1 MIRLRFNWNIL
12 WTVGDWVSGSVQI
25 HWAVALVAVQGVIAI
40 PGWVISIP
48 CAVPGS
54 PTVAMAQH
62 HATPSDRAASVESSV
77 RVDQLLTNL
86 VLENL
91 PHDYVDEKKWGR
103 QSERWDGVDV
113 KFKDGKIR
121 THRRKKMVNHGTW
134 KRYTASLMNPE
145 EEFSVRVTNM
155 RQRPDASMAFDIEC
169 SAHVKLHGRQ
179 SKWVKGVQF
188 YSLSADGHAR
198 LNLSVSMQ
206 LKTHLD
212 ITKFP
217 PDLIFDP
224 KATAA
229 KIDVEELKIDR
240 ISKAGGEFAQ
250 QVTKGVRSSLDEKI
264 AQKEQKLLDKIN
276 KKLQEEKKSLRL
288 SISDAAKSKWASS
301 AKAFLPE
308 PVRAVLGE

>member
-1 MIRLRFNWNIL
+1 MNRLSLNWNFL
-12 WTVGDWVSGSVQI
+12 WTVSGRVSGSTQI
-25 HWAVALVAVQGVIAI
+25 HWAVALVVVQGLLAI

-48 CAVPGS
+48 VPGVAAAQVPSQQQDQAVPIDAG
-54 PTVAMAQH
+54 
-62 HATPSDRAASVESSV
+62 V
-77 RVDQLLTNL
+77 RLDQLLTNL

-134 KRYTASLMNPE
+134 KRYTASLMNPT

-155 RQRPDASMAFDIEC
+155 RQRPDASMAFDVEC

-179 SKWVKGVQF
+179 SKWIKGVQL
-188 YSLSADGHAR
+188 YSLSADGHAK

-206 LKTHLD
+206 LETHLD

-217 PDLIFDP
+217 PDLIFAP

-229 KIDVEELKIDR
+229 NIEVKELRIDR

-264 AQKEQKLLDKIN
+264 AKKEKKLVEKIN
-276 KKLQEEKKSLRL
+276 KKLREEKKSLRL
-288 SISDAAKSKWASS
+288 SISEAAKSKWAGA
-301 AKAFLPE
+301 AKAFLP
-308 PVRAVLGE
+308 

>member
-1 MIRLRFNWNIL
+1 MNRLSLSWNFL
-12 WTVGDWVSGSVQI
+12 WTVSDRAFGSTQI
-25 HWAVALVAVQGVIAI
+25 HWAVALVVVQGLLAI

-48 CAVPGS
+48 VPGMAAAQVPSQQQDQAVPIDAG
-54 PTVAMAQH
+54 
-62 HATPSDRAASVESSV
+62 V
-77 RVDQLLTNL
+77 RLDQLLTNL

-103 QSERWDGVDV
+103 QSERWDGVDM

-134 KRYTASLMNPE
+134 KRYTASLMNPN

-155 RQRPDASMAFDIEC
+155 RQRPDASMAFDVEC

-179 SKWVKGVQF
+179 SKWIKGVQL
-188 YSLSADGHAR
+188 YSLSADGHAK
-198 LNLSVSMQ
+198 LNLSVSIQ
-206 LKTHLD
+206 LETHLD

-229 KIDVEELKIDR
+229 NIEVKELRIDR

-250 QVTKGVRSSLDEKI
+250 QVTKEVRSSLDEKI
-264 AQKEQKLLDKIN
+264 AKKEKKLVEKIN
-276 KKLQEEKKSLRL
+276 KKLREEKKSLRL
-288 SISDAAKSKWASS
+288 SISEAAKSKWAGA

-308 PVRAVLGE
+308 PVRAALGE

>member
-1 MIRLRFNWNIL
+1 MNRLSLNWNFL
-12 WTVGDWVSGSVQI
+12 WTVSGRVSGSTQI
-25 HWAVALVAVQGVIAI
+25 HWAVALVVVQGLLAI

-48 CAVPGS
+48 VPGVAAAQVPSQQQDQAVPIDAG
-54 PTVAMAQH
+54 
-62 HATPSDRAASVESSV
+62 V
-77 RVDQLLTNL
+77 RLDQLLTNL

-134 KRYTASLMNPE
+134 KRYTASLMNPT

-155 RQRPDASMAFDIEC
+155 RQRPDASMAFDVEC

-179 SKWVKGVQF
+179 SKWIKGVQL
-188 YSLSADGHAR
+188 YSLSADGHAK

-206 LKTHLD
+206 LETHLD

-217 PDLIFDP
+217 PDLIFAP
-224 KATAA
+224 KATVANIEV
-229 KIDVEELKIDR
+229 KELRIDR

-264 AQKEQKLLDKIN
+264 AKKEKKLVEKIN
-276 KKLQEEKKSLRL
+276 KKLREEKKSLRL
-288 SISDAAKSKWASS
+288 SISEAAKSKWAGA

-308 PVRAVLGE
+308 PVRAALGDK

>member
-1 MIRLRFNWNIL
+1 MNRLSLNWNFL
-12 WTVGDWVSGSVQI
+12 WTVSGRVSGSTQI
-25 HWAVALVAVQGVIAI
+25 HWAVALVVVQGLLAI

-48 CAVPGS
+48 VPGVAAAQVPSQQQDQAVPIDAG
-54 PTVAMAQH
+54 
-62 HATPSDRAASVESSV
+62 V
-77 RVDQLLTNL
+77 RLDQLLTNL

-134 KRYTASLMNPE
+134 KRYTASLMNPT

-155 RQRPDASMAFDIEC
+155 RQRPDASMAFDVEC

-179 SKWVKGVQF
+179 SKWIKGVQL
-188 YSLSADGHAR
+188 YSLSADGHTK

-206 LKTHLD
+206 LETHLD

-217 PDLIFDP
+217 PDLIFAP

-229 KIDVEELKIDR
+229 NIEVKELRIDR

-264 AQKEQKLLDKIN
+264 AKKEKKLVEKIN
-276 KKLQEEKKSLRL
+276 KKLREEKKSLRL
-288 SISDAAKSKWASS
+288 SISEAAKSKWAGA

-308 PVRAVLGE
+308 PVRAALGDK

>member
-1 MIRLRFNWNIL
+1 MNRLSLNWNFL
-12 WTVGDWVSGSVQI
+12 WTVSGRVSGSTQI
-25 HWAVALVAVQGVIAI
+25 HWAVALVVVQGLLAI

-48 CAVPGS
+48 VPGVAAAQVPSQQQDQAVPIDAG
-54 PTVAMAQH
+54 
-62 HATPSDRAASVESSV
+62 V
-77 RVDQLLTNL
+77 RLDQLLTNL

-134 KRYTASLMNPE
+134 KRYTASLMNPT

-155 RQRPDASMAFDIEC
+155 RQRPDASMAFDVEC

-179 SKWVKGVQF
+179 SKWIKGVQL
-188 YSLSADGHAR
+188 YSLSADGHAK

-206 LKTHLD
+206 LETHLD

-217 PDLIFDP
+217 PDLIFAP

-229 KIDVEELKIDR
+229 NIEVKELRIDR

-264 AQKEQKLLDKIN
+264 AKKEKKLVEKIN
-276 KKLQEEKKSLRL
+276 KKLREEKKSLRL
-288 SISDAAKSKWASS
+288 SISEAAKSKWAGA

-308 PVRAVLGE
+308 PVRAALGDK

>member
-1 MIRLRFNWNIL
+1 MNRLSLNWNFL
-12 WTVGDWVSGSVQI
+12 WTVSGRVSGSTQI
-25 HWAVALVAVQGVIAI
+25 HWAVALVVVQGLLAI

-48 CAVPGS
+48 VPGVAAAQVPSQQQDQAVPIDAG
-54 PTVAMAQH
+54 
-62 HATPSDRAASVESSV
+62 V
-77 RVDQLLTNL
+77 RLDQLLTNL

-134 KRYTASLMNPE
+134 KRYTASLMNPT

-155 RQRPDASMAFDIEC
+155 RQRPDASMAFDVEC

-179 SKWVKGVQF
+179 SKWIKGVQL
-188 YSLSADGHAR
+188 YSLSADGHAK

-206 LKTHLD
+206 LETHLD

-217 PDLIFDP
+217 PDLIFAP

-229 KIDVEELKIDR
+229 NIEVKELRIDR

-264 AQKEQKLLDKIN
+264 AKKEKKLVEKIN
-276 KKLQEEKKSLRL
+276 KKLREEKKSLRL
-288 SISDAAKSKWASS
+288 SISEAAKSKWASA

-308 PVRAVLGE
+308 PVRAALGE

>member
-1 MIRLRFNWNIL
+1 MNRLSLNWNFL
-12 WTVGDWVSGSVQI
+12 WTVSGRVSSSTQI
-25 HWAVALVAVQGVIAI
+25 HWAVALVVVQGLLAI

-48 CAVPGS
+48 VPGVAAAQVPSQQQDQAVPIDAG
-54 PTVAMAQH
+54 
-62 HATPSDRAASVESSV
+62 V
-77 RVDQLLTNL
+77 RLDQLLTNL

-134 KRYTASLMNPE
+134 KRYTASLMNPT

-155 RQRPDASMAFDIEC
+155 RQRPDASMAFDVEC

-179 SKWVKGVQF
+179 SKWIKGVQL
-188 YSLSADGHAR
+188 YSLSADGHAK

-206 LKTHLD
+206 LETHLD

-217 PDLIFDP
+217 PDLIFAP

-229 KIDVEELKIDR
+229 NIEVKELRIDR

-264 AQKEQKLLDKIN
+264 AKKEKKLVEKIN
-276 KKLQEEKKSLRL
+276 KKLREEKKSLRL
-288 SISDAAKSKWASS
+288 SISEAAKSKWAGA

-308 PVRAVLGE
+308 PVRAALGE

>member
-1 MIRLRFNWNIL
+1 MNRLSLNWNFL
-12 WTVGDWVSGSVQI
+12 WTVSGRVSGSTQI
-25 HWAVALVAVQGVIAI
+25 HWAVALVVVQGLLAI

-48 CAVPGS
+48 VPGVAAAQVPSQQQDQAVPIDAG
-54 PTVAMAQH
+54 
-62 HATPSDRAASVESSV
+62 V
-77 RVDQLLTNL
+77 RLDQMLTNL

-134 KRYTASLMNPE
+134 KRYTASLMNPT

-155 RQRPDASMAFDIEC
+155 RQRPDASMAFDVEC

-179 SKWVKGVQF
+179 SKWIKGVQL
-188 YSLSADGHAR
+188 YSLSADGHAK

-206 LKTHLD
+206 LETHLD

-217 PDLIFDP
+217 PDLIFAP

-229 KIDVEELKIDR
+229 NIEVKELRIDR

-264 AQKEQKLLDKIN
+264 AKKEKKLVEKIN
-276 KKLQEEKKSLRL
+276 KKLREEKKSLRL
-288 SISDAAKSKWASS
+288 SISEAAKSKWAGA

-308 PVRAVLGE
+308 PVRAALGDK

>member
-1 MIRLRFNWNIL
+1 MNRLSLNWNFL
-12 WTVGDWVSGSVQI
+12 WTVSGRVSGSTQI
-25 HWAVALVAVQGVIAI
+25 HWAVALVVVQGLLAI

-48 CAVPGS
+48 VPGVAAAQVPSQQQDQAVPIDAG
-54 PTVAMAQH
+54 
-62 HATPSDRAASVESSV
+62 V
-77 RVDQLLTNL
+77 RLDQLLTNL

-134 KRYTASLMNPE
+134 KRYTASLMNPT

-155 RQRPDASMAFDIEC
+155 RQRPDASMAFDVEC

-179 SKWVKGVQF
+179 SKWIKGVQL
-188 YSLSADGHAR
+188 YSLSADGHAK

-206 LKTHLD
+206 LETHLD

-217 PDLIFDP
+217 PDLIFAP
-224 KATAA
+224 KATVANIEV
-229 KIDVEELKIDR
+229 KELRIDR

-264 AQKEQKLLDKIN
+264 AKKEKKLVEKIN
-276 KKLQEEKKSLRL
+276 KKLREEKKSLRL
-288 SISDAAKSKWASS
+288 SISEAAKSKWAGA

-308 PVRAVLGE
+308 PVRAALGE

>member
-1 MIRLRFNWNIL
+1 MVTHL
-12 WTVGDWVSGSVQI
+12 
-25 HWAVALVAVQGVIAI
+25 HWAVALVVMQGLTAV
-40 PGWVISIP
+40 PGLVISIP
-48 CAVPGS
+48 FSS
-54 PTVAMAQH
+54 PQTVVAQDGDP
-62 HATPSDRAASVESSV
+62 AQVQSADAGVQL
-77 RVDQLLTNL
+77 DQLLTNL

-113 KFKDGKIR
+113 DFKDGKLR

-134 KRYTASLMNPE
+134 KRYTADLMNPQ
-145 EEFSVRVTNM
+145 EEFSVRVTNL
-155 RQRPDASMAFDIEC
+155 RQRPDGAMAFDVEC
-169 SAHVKLHGRQ
+169 SAHVKLHARQ
-179 SKWVKGVQF
+179 SKWVKGVQL

-198 LNLSVSMQ
+198 LNLAVSLQ

-229 KIDVEELKIDR
+229 DIEVQEFRIDR

-250 QVTKGVRSSLDEKI
+250 QVSKGVRSTLDEKI
-264 AQKEQKLLDKIN
+264 AEKEQKLVDKIN
-276 KKLQEEKKSLRL
+276 KKFDDEKKSLRL

-308 PVRAVLGE
+308 PVRTALGK

>member
-1 MIRLRFNWNIL
+1 MTGLRFNWNIL
-12 WTVGDWVSGSVQI
+12 WTVGDRVSGSAQI
-25 HWAVALVAVQGVIAI
+25 HWAVALVVVQGLIAI

-48 CAVPGS
+48 FPAPA
-54 PTVAMAQH
+54 VAMAQDQRP
-62 HATPSDRAASVESSV
+62 AQELPIDSGV
-77 RVDQLLTNL
+77 RLDQLLTNL

-91 PHDYVDEKKWGR
+91 PHDYVDDKKWGR

-113 KFKDGKIR
+113 KFKGGKIR

-134 KRYTASLMNPE
+134 KRYEVSLMNPD

-155 RQRPDASMAFDIEC
+155 RQRPDASMAFDVEC

-179 SKWVKGVQF
+179 SKWVKGVQL

-198 LNLSVSMQ
+198 LKLSVSMQ

-240 ISKAGGEFAQ
+240 ISKVGGEFAQ

-264 AQKEQKLLDKIN
+264 AKKEQKLVDKIN
-276 KKLQEEKKSLRL
+276 KELQEEKKSLRL
-288 SISDAAKSKWASS
+288 SISEAAKSKWAGS

-308 PVRAVLGE
+308 SVRAVLGE

>member
-1 MIRLRFNWNIL
+1 MNRLSLNWNFL
-12 WTVGDWVSGSVQI
+12 WTVSGRVSSSTQI
-25 HWAVALVAVQGVIAI
+25 HWAVALVVVQGLLAI

-48 CAVPGS
+48 VPGVAAAQVPSQQQDQAVPIDAGG
-54 PTVAMAQH
+54 
-62 HATPSDRAASVESSV
+62 RL
-77 RVDQLLTNL
+77 DQLLTNL

-134 KRYTASLMNPE
+134 KRYTASLMNPT

-155 RQRPDASMAFDIEC
+155 RQRPDASMAFDVEC

-179 SKWVKGVQF
+179 SKWIKGVQL
-188 YSLSADGHAR
+188 YSLSADGHAK

-206 LKTHLD
+206 LETHLD

-217 PDLIFDP
+217 PDLIFAP

-229 KIDVEELKIDR
+229 NIEVKELRIDR

-264 AQKEQKLLDKIN
+264 AKKEKKLVEKIN
-276 KKLQEEKKSLRL
+276 KKLREEKKSLRL
-288 SISDAAKSKWASS
+288 SISEAAKSKWAGA

-308 PVRAVLGE
+308 PVRAALGDK

>member
-1 MIRLRFNWNIL
+1 MRFNWNIL
-12 WTVGDWVSGSVQI
+12 WVAGDRVSGLAQI
-25 HWAVALVAVQGVIAI
+25 HWAVALVVVQGLMAI
-40 PGWVISIP
+40 PGWVLTIP
-48 CAVPGS
+48 LSA
-54 PTVAMAQH
+54 PTTVVAQDAGQQSGQVTRVDS
-62 HATPSDRAASVESSV
+62 ADRL
-77 RVDQLLTNL
+77 DQLLTNL

-91 PHDYVDEKKWGR
+91 PHDYVDDKKWGG
-103 QSERWDGVDV
+103 QSKRWDGVDV

-121 THRRKKMVNHGTW
+121 THRRWKKVNHGTW
-134 KRYTASLMNPE
+134 KRYTVSLMNPD

-155 RQRPDASMAFDIEC
+155 RQRPDASMAFDVEC

-179 SKWVKGVQF
+179 SKWVKGVQL

-217 PDLIFDP
+217 PDLIFEP

-229 KIDVEELKIDR
+229 NIDVQDLRIDR

-264 AQKEQKLLDKIN
+264 ARKEQKLVDKIN
-276 KKLQEEKKSLRL
+276 KKLQEEKKTLRL
-288 SISDAAKSKWASS
+288 SISEAAKSKWASS

>member
-1 MIRLRFNWNIL
+1 MSVSIR
-12 WTVGDWVSGSVQI
+12 I
-25 HWAVALVAVQGVIAI
+25 HRAVALAVIQGLAATWWLVFSIAFSA
-40 PGWVISIP
+40 PQMAAAQDGDPVQ
-48 CAVPGS
+48 
-54 PTVAMAQH
+54 PTQTGVQL
-62 HATPSDRAASVESSV
+62 
-77 RVDQLLTNL
+77 DQLLTNL

-113 KFKDGKIR
+113 KFKDGKLR
-121 THRRKKMVNHGTW
+121 THRRKKLVNHGTW
-134 KRYTASLMNPE
+134 QRYTADLMNPR

-155 RQRPDASMAFDIEC
+155 RQRPDGAMAFDVEC
-169 SAHVKLHGRQ
+169 SAHVKLHARQ
-179 SKWVKGVQF
+179 SKWVKGIQL
-188 YSLSADGHAR
+188 YSLSADGHAK
-198 LNLSVSMQ
+198 LNLSVSLQ

-229 KIDVEELKIDR
+229 NIVVQEFRIDR

-250 QVTKGVRSSLDEKI
+250 QVSKGARSALDEKI
-264 AQKEQKLLDKIN
+264 TEKEQKLVTKIN
-276 KKLQEEKKSLRL
+276 KKFQDKKSSLRL
-288 SISDAAKSKWASS
+288 SISDAARSKWASS

-308 PVRAVLGE
+308 PVRAALGGK

>member
-1 MIRLRFNWNIL
+1 MNRLSLNWNFL
-12 WTVGDWVSGSVQI
+12 WTVSGRVSSSTQI
-25 HWAVALVAVQGVIAI
+25 HWAVALVVVQGLLAI

-48 CAVPGS
+48 VPGVAAAQVPSQQQDQAVPIDAG
-54 PTVAMAQH
+54 
-62 HATPSDRAASVESSV
+62 V
-77 RVDQLLTNL
+77 RLDQLLTNL

-103 QSERWDGVDV
+103 QSERWDGVDM

-134 KRYTASLMNPE
+134 KRYTASLMNPT

-155 RQRPDASMAFDIEC
+155 RQRPDASMAFDVEC

-179 SKWVKGVQF
+179 SKWIKGVQL
-188 YSLSADGHAR
+188 YSLSADGHAK

-206 LKTHLD
+206 LETHLD

-217 PDLIFDP
+217 PDLIFAP

-229 KIDVEELKIDR
+229 NIEVKELRIDR

-264 AQKEQKLLDKIN
+264 AKKEKKLVEKIN
-276 KKLQEEKKSLRL
+276 KKLREEKKSLRL
-288 SISDAAKSKWASS
+288 SISEAAKSKWAGA

-308 PVRAVLGE
+308 PVRAALGDK

>member
-1 MIRLRFNWNIL
+1 MNRLSLNWNFL
-12 WTVGDWVSGSVQI
+12 WTVSGRVSGSTQI
-25 HWAVALVAVQGVIAI
+25 HWAVALVVVQGLLAI

-48 CAVPGS
+48 VPGVAAAQVPSQQQDQAVPIDAG
-54 PTVAMAQH
+54 
-62 HATPSDRAASVESSV
+62 V
-77 RVDQLLTNL
+77 RLDQLLTNL

-134 KRYTASLMNPE
+134 KRYTASLMNPT

-155 RQRPDASMAFDIEC
+155 RQRPDASMAFDVEC

-179 SKWVKGVQF
+179 SKWIKGVQL
-188 YSLSADGHAR
+188 YSLSADGHAK

-206 LKTHLD
+206 LETHLD

-217 PDLIFDP
+217 PDLIFAP

-229 KIDVEELKIDR
+229 NIEVKELRIDR

-264 AQKEQKLLDKIN
+264 AKKEKKLVEKIN
-276 KKLQEEKKSLRL
+276 KKLREEKKSLRL
-288 SISDAAKSKWASS
+288 SISEAAKSKWAGA

-308 PVRAVLGE
+308 PVRAALGE